1 MVFEAGFPVLSLI
14 LWLPLLG
21 MGISLLLSC
30 LVALA
35 AGLLIFR
42 ELNMVTVGFC
52 AILIGLGVD
61 FAILI
66 FGRYQQA
73 RNEGADHAQAVED
86 AVANLGRAVFF
97 GALTTAVGFLALLL
111 SGSAGFTQLGVMIAI
126 GILVAGLLMTT
137 MFFLFVPRRS
147 SPPRHDWILALVKK
161 YVRRMLR
168 APALILWIATP
179 LLFLL
184 FAVALAP
191 KTPLIFDASTRSME
205 PTERIQLQG
214 HPVSSEQ
221 FTAAFDQVHQT
232 AEQMIALVKEAMR
245 THTLLVFLFHGVG
258 GGHRSV
264 ATAGPANSTMTK
276 TSAVPVTTARN
287 EFMLTPCSPTHMDAL

>member
-1 MVFEAGFPVLSLI
+1 LSLHDALPI
-14 LWLPLLG
+14 SLSMRHDIIITIFGSIVLVGAVFWFGFNRWLPLIG
-21 MGISLLLSC
+21 MGFSLLLCC

-147 SPPRHDWILALVKK
+147 SPPRHDWILALV
-161 YVRRMLR
+161 
-168 APALILWIATP
+168 
-179 LLFLL
+179 
-184 FAVALAP
+184 
-191 KTPLIFDASTRSME
+191 
-205 PTERIQLQG
+205 
-214 HPVSSEQ
+214 
-221 FTAAFDQVHQT
+221 
-232 AEQMIALVKEAMR
+232 
-245 THTLLVFLFHGVG
+245 
-258 GGHRSV
+258 
-264 ATAGPANSTMTK
+264 
-276 TSAVPVTTARN
+276 
-287 EFMLTPCSPTHMDAL
+287 